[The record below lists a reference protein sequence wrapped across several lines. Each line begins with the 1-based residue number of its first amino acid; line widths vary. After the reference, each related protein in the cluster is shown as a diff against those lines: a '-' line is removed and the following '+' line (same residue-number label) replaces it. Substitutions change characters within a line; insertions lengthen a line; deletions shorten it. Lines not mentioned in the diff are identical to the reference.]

1 MGAIKSD
8 AGVQGLPC
16 EGAYRQGKPC
26 TPCPISNTAW
36 LCASLLIAP
45 FDHLLN
51 GGRGVSCIIDTIQ
64 AQTLERVCI
73 FGSITDPSTVPIPPN
88 VIVQAES
95 LSKHYGKQRV
105 VEQISFQ
112 IGKGEFCG
120 ILGPNGAG
128 KTTTLKMLVGNTPSS
143 GGTLTVLGFPIPQQ
157 ARSMRGRIGVVPQAD
172 NLDPDFTV
180 VENLQV
186 YGRYFGLKRA
196 EIGQRIAELLAF
208 VALEEKADARIN
220 QLSGGMKRR
229 LSIAR
234 ALINRPE
241 LLILDEPTT
250 GLDPQIRQNIW
261 HMLRQ
266 LQKEGLTIILTTHY
280 MDEAERLCGR
290 IILMDHG
297 RILADRTPEELVR
310 ERIEPHVLEVF
321 GAGVAAWKTAN
332 PLTGP
337 IRCEQVGETCFYY
350 GADLSALVQTLDG
363 WPGLRYGYRP
373 ANLEDVFLKMTGRE
387 LRDA

>member
-1 MGAIKSD
+1 MS
-8 AGVQGLPC
+8 
-16 EGAYRQGKPC
+16 KPY
-26 TPCPISNTAW
+26 P
-36 LCASLLIAP
+36 
-45 FDHLLN
+45 H
-51 GGRGVSCIIDTIQ
+51 
-64 AQTLERVCI
+64 
-73 FGSITDPSTVPIPPN
+73 
-88 VIVQAES
+88 IVKAEN
-95 LSKHYGKQRV
+95 LTKFYGKLCV
-105 VEQISFQ
+105 VDGISFQ
-112 IGKGEFCG
+112 INQGEFCG

-143 GGTLTVLGFPIPQQ
+143 GGKLNVLGFSIPQE
-157 ARSMRGRIGVVPQAD
+157 AREMRGRIGVVPQSD

-180 VENLQV
+180 VENLRV
-186 YGRYFGLKRA
+186 YGRYFGMKRA
-196 EIGQRIAELLAF
+196 DIEKRIAELLVF
-208 VALEEKADARIN
+208 VALEEKANAYIN

-261 HMLRQ
+261 QLMRQ

-290 IILMDHG
+290 IVLMDHG

-321 GAGVAAWKTAN
+321 GTGVSAWKKAN

-350 GADLSALVQTLDG
+350 GADLSELVKTLDG
-363 WPGLRYGYRP
+363 WPGLRYDYRP

-387 LRDA
+387 LRDG

>member
-1 MGAIKSD
+1 MSS
-8 AGVQGLPC
+8 L
-16 EGAYRQGKPC
+16 
-26 TPCPISNTAW
+26 TP
-36 LCASLLIAP
+36 
-45 FDHLLN
+45 
-51 GGRGVSCIIDTIQ
+51 
-64 AQTLERVCI
+64 
-73 FGSITDPSTVPIPPN
+73 
-88 VIVQAES
+88 VIVQAEN
-95 LSKHYGKQRV
+95 LTKHYGKQCV
-105 VEQISFQ
+105 VDNISFQ
-112 IGKGEFCG
+112 IIKGEFCG

-128 KTTTLKMLVGNTPSS
+128 KTTTLKMLVGNTPASAGMLS
-143 GGTLTVLGFPIPQQ
+143 VLGFPIPQQ
-157 ARSMRGRIGVVPQAD
+157 ARAMRSRIGVVPQSD
-172 NLDPDFTV
+172 NLDLDFTV
-180 VENLQV
+180 KENLHV

-196 EIGQRIAELLAF
+196 EVERRIAELLAF
-208 VALEEKADARIN
+208 VALEEKADSCIK

-234 ALINRPE
+234 AMINRPE

-261 HMLRQ
+261 QLLRQ
-266 LQKEGLTIILTTHY
+266 LLKDGLTIILTTHY

-290 IILMDHG
+290 IILMDRG
-297 RILADRTPEELVR
+297 RILADSTPEELVR

-321 GAGVAAWKTAN
+321 GTGVSAWKNAN

-350 GADLSALVQTLDG
+350 GADLSELVQTLDG

-373 ANLEDVFLKMTGRE
+373 ANLEDVFLKLTGRE

>member
-1 MGAIKSD
+1 MSS
-8 AGVQGLPC
+8 L
-16 EGAYRQGKPC
+16 
-26 TPCPISNTAW
+26 TP
-36 LCASLLIAP
+36 
-45 FDHLLN
+45 
-51 GGRGVSCIIDTIQ
+51 
-64 AQTLERVCI
+64 
-73 FGSITDPSTVPIPPN
+73 
-88 VIVQAES
+88 VIVQAEN
-95 LSKHYGKQRV
+95 LTKHYGKQCV
-105 VEQISFQ
+105 VDNISFQ
-112 IGKGEFCG
+112 IIKGEFCG

-128 KTTTLKMLVGNTPSS
+128 KTTTLKMLVGNTPASAGMLS
-143 GGTLTVLGFPIPQQ
+143 VLGFPIPQQ
-157 ARSMRGRIGVVPQAD
+157 ARAMRSRIGVVPQSD
-172 NLDPDFTV
+172 NLDLDFTV
-180 VENLQV
+180 KENLHV

-196 EIGQRIAELLAF
+196 EVERRITELLAF
-208 VALEEKADARIN
+208 VALEEKADSCIK

-261 HMLRQ
+261 QLLRQ
-266 LQKEGLTIILTTHY
+266 LQKDGLTIILTTHY

-290 IILMDHG
+290 IILMDRG
-297 RILADRTPEELVR
+297 RILADSTPEELVR

-321 GAGVAAWKTAN
+321 GTGVSAWKNAN

-350 GADLSALVQTLDG
+350 GADLSELVQTLDG

-373 ANLEDVFLKMTGRE
+373 ANLEDVFLKLTGRE

>member
-1 MGAIKSD
+1 MSS
-8 AGVQGLPC
+8 L
-16 EGAYRQGKPC
+16 
-26 TPCPISNTAW
+26 TPVT
-36 LCASLLIAP
+36 
-45 FDHLLN
+45 
-51 GGRGVSCIIDTIQ
+51 
-64 AQTLERVCI
+64 
-73 FGSITDPSTVPIPPN
+73 
-88 VIVQAES
+88 VQAEN
-95 LSKHYGKQRV
+95 LTKHYGKQCV
-105 VEQISFQ
+105 VNNISFQ
-112 IGKGEFCG
+112 IIKGEFCG

-128 KTTTLKMLVGNTPSS
+128 KTTTLKMLVGNTPASAGMLS
-143 GGTLTVLGFPIPQQ
+143 VLGFPIPQQ
-157 ARSMRGRIGVVPQAD
+157 ARAMRSRIGVVPQSD
-172 NLDPDFTV
+172 NLDLDFTV
-180 VENLQV
+180 KENLHV

-196 EIGQRIAELLAF
+196 EVERRITELLAF
-208 VALEEKADARIN
+208 VALEEKADSCIK

-261 HMLRQ
+261 QLLRQ
-266 LQKEGLTIILTTHY
+266 LQKDGLTIILTTHY

-290 IILMDHG
+290 IILMDRG
-297 RILADRTPEELVR
+297 RILADSTPEELVR

-321 GAGVAAWKTAN
+321 GTGVSAWKNAN

-350 GADLSALVQTLDG
+350 GADLSELVQTLDG

-373 ANLEDVFLKMTGRE
+373 ANLEDVFLKLTGRE

>member
-1 MGAIKSD
+1 MSS
-8 AGVQGLPC
+8 L
-16 EGAYRQGKPC
+16 
-26 TPCPISNTAW
+26 TP
-36 LCASLLIAP
+36 
-45 FDHLLN
+45 
-51 GGRGVSCIIDTIQ
+51 
-64 AQTLERVCI
+64 
-73 FGSITDPSTVPIPPN
+73 
-88 VIVQAES
+88 VIVQAEN
-95 LSKHYGKQRV
+95 LTKHYGKQCV
-105 VEQISFQ
+105 VNNISFQ
-112 IGKGEFCG
+112 IIKGEFCG

-128 KTTTLKMLVGNTPSS
+128 KTTTLKMLLGNTPASAGMLS
-143 GGTLTVLGFPIPQQ
+143 VLGFPIPQQ
-157 ARSMRGRIGVVPQAD
+157 ARAMRSRIGVVPQSD
-172 NLDPDFTV
+172 NLDLDFTV
-180 VENLQV
+180 KENLHV

-196 EIGQRIAELLAF
+196 EVERRIAELLAF
-208 VALEEKADARIN
+208 VALEEKTDSCIK

-261 HMLRQ
+261 QLLRQ
-266 LQKEGLTIILTTHY
+266 LQKDGLTIILTTHY

-290 IILMDHG
+290 IILMDRG
-297 RILADRTPEELVR
+297 RILADSTPEELVR

-321 GAGVAAWKTAN
+321 GTGVSAWKNAN

-350 GADLSALVQTLDG
+350 GADLSELVQTLDG

-373 ANLEDVFLKMTGRE
+373 ANLEDVFLKLTGRE

>member
-1 MGAIKSD
+1 VSS
-8 AGVQGLPC
+8 L
-16 EGAYRQGKPC
+16 
-26 TPCPISNTAW
+26 TP
-36 LCASLLIAP
+36 
-45 FDHLLN
+45 
-51 GGRGVSCIIDTIQ
+51 
-64 AQTLERVCI
+64 
-73 FGSITDPSTVPIPPN
+73 
-88 VIVQAES
+88 VIVQAEN
-95 LSKHYGKQRV
+95 LTKHYGKQCV
-105 VEQISFQ
+105 VNNISFQ
-112 IGKGEFCG
+112 IIKGEFCG

-128 KTTTLKMLVGNTPSS
+128 KTTTLKMLVGNTPASAGMLS
-143 GGTLTVLGFPIPQQ
+143 VLGFPIPQQ
-157 ARSMRGRIGVVPQAD
+157 ARAMRSRIGVVPQSD
-172 NLDPDFTV
+172 NLDLDFTV
-180 VENLQV
+180 KENLHV

-196 EIGQRIAELLAF
+196 EVERRIAELLAF
-208 VALEEKADARIN
+208 VALEEKTDSCIK

-261 HMLRQ
+261 QLLRQ
-266 LQKEGLTIILTTHY
+266 LQKDGLTIILTTHY

-290 IILMDHG
+290 IILMDRG
-297 RILADRTPEELVR
+297 RILADSTPEELVR

-321 GAGVAAWKTAN
+321 GTGVSAWKNAN

-350 GADLSALVQTLDG
+350 GADLSELVQTLDG

-373 ANLEDVFLKMTGRE
+373 ANLEDVFLKLTGRE